1 MNQEQS
7 QPQQDKV
14 VLIKTQNGEYLVAN
28 QVPMQ
33 NANAPSNGLE
43 KAAHPNI
50 CILHMFFKVVT
61 AILYFLSSFISSSSL
76 TSGLVIIIFGAF
88 DFWVV
93 KNLTGR
99 FKNYFLMKSFIKI
112 IKNID
117 IWSD

>member
-7 QPQQDKV
+7 QPQQEKV
-14 VLIKTQNGEYLVAN
+14 ILIKTPNGEYIVAN
-28 QVPMQ
+28 QSPVQSLNGP
-33 NANAPSNGLE
+33 ANASNGLE

-50 CILHMFFKVVT
+50 CILHMFFKVVS

-76 TSGLVIIIFGAF
+76 TSGLAIIIVAAF

-99 FKNYFLMKSFIKI
+99 LKI
-112 IKNID
+112 FYKKRFH
-117 IWSD
+117 